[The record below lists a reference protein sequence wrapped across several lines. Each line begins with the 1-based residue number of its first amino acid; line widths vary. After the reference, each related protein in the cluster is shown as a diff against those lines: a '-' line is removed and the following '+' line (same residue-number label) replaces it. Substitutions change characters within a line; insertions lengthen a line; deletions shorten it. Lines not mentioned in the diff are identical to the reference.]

1 MNLTEKFLFNK
12 KNKDNEILMNTYL
25 NNVLTEKY
33 LKEEVLMSTYLIKT
47 N

>member
-12 KNKDNEILMNTYL
+12 KIKDNEILMNTYL
-25 NNVLTEKY
+25 INVLTEKY
-33 LKEEVLMSTYLIKT
+33 LNVEVLMSIYLIKI